1 MYMLNINLKRNVDV
15 RRERGSGGGR
25 GTVLVSTL
33 EIKRTGECDGVC
45 VCCSDRNES
54 CSKNVFNIKCMRGQI
69 NVSDSQPIKLP

>member
-45 VCCSDRNES
+45 V
-54 CSKNVFNIKCMRGQI
+54 
-69 NVSDSQPIKLP
+69 L